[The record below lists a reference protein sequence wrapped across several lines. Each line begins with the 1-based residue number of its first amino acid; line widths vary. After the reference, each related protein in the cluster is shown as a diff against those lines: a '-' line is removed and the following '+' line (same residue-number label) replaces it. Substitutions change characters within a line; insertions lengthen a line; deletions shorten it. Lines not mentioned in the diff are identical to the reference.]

1 MSAPIEVR
9 CPECQATLKLKN
21 TDAVG
26 RRVPCPKCSQPFVI
40 ELPADDGLEVL
51 DDFDDFGELDEF
63 DEAGDYGDI
72 DEVSAK
78 PKPAAKKKSS
88 GKKVW
93 IIVGSVLG
101 VGILCVGGYFG
112 ALAMGW
118 LGGGDAM
125 VAQRPNV
132 EAPPA
137 EAVEVA
143 KPPPAEVGPSEFD
156 THWLPPDAQVVA
168 SINLGRIWDGSLAQQ
183 SLNDPT
189 LGPQLKATLD
199 EMKKET
205 ILGLDEISKI
215 TVGVSGVSDVL
226 KVALSAPSGQLDK
239 GAIERA
245 TMEKLI
251 PTVVLHL
258 REAVT
263 PAQLSVMG
271 QKMKTTTLEG
281 KTVFVFREE
290 PGEPRVLAYQVDEK
304 TVVFSVE
311 RFIKQLIATGDPY
324 TPRPDLAFVDGSQDF
339 VVAVTLPEPLTI
351 PLPPGDSESF
361 AQMPGM
367 QSLLDLNGKLKG
379 LGFGLKMLDGGK
391 MSLSLQG
398 LSSDETGSKLGK
410 VALEEALKMGQ
421 QLLVPLKQN
430 TFIAE
435 QIKPLEDGLNG
446 SKVTQTG
453 PEFGFL
459 ASFKMPQDQNFL
471 AGMLLPMI
479 QQSRDAAEAMKCQNN
494 LKQIGVAMHNYSA
507 TLKSFPAAA
516 ITSKDGK
523 PLLSWR
529 VSILPYIEQEVL
541 YDKFKLDEPW
551 DSPTNKAL
559 IPLIPETYVCPS
571 GKLEN
576 GMTSY
581 RLITSG
587 KSAYKDGKPLSDSA
601 LAILVR
607 SSEAGHG
614 DVPLV
619 VDAGDEHAV
628 AWTAPETFDSA
639 DGIRSH
645 HQGGVNV
652 LFANGHV
659 SSQLDPAKLLAAAP
673 DPDDD
678 GSKDQSKFQGT
689 WLVTAASVAG
699 SSLPAMVGQE
709 FTFQGNSLQQ
719 LVKAGQQPLQSTFQI
734 NFRTNPRTF
743 DWVQSGNKRLLG
755 LYRFR
760 GQMLKLTVATP
771 GQSRPRSLSDSG
783 GVLQLS
789 LKRKG
794 GAGTVQ
800 RPNSAGSVAAT
811 KGAKKNAGPPVNSPG
826 ANLQG
831 SAKTLFQVVANRELV
846 ATNPKGE
853 RVSIQL
859 NPDGTTRDHL
869 GNESPSYSIK
879 NLSVSWEIDGLI
891 NTLKFRTSTPK
902 VGDTCTFQQK
912 KKSDG
917 STVVGSYQQLKVV
930 EINPAKPKRK
940 PASAIDGTWKIV
952 SAVVSGKPSELLKGR
967 MLSFAEGKAALN
979 VTKLD
984 AIGYQFTYKAD
995 IEAKPAK
1002 FRVFL
1007 GEKQLMTGIYRYQG
1021 NRLQLCFVRGE
1032 KTTPPMDFTAKG
1044 IGHQLYVME
1053 PVKTP

>member
-1 MSAPIEVR
+1 MSAPIEVH

-51 DDFDDFGELDEF
+51 DDFGDFDDFDEF
-63 DEAGDYGDI
+63 DEAEDFGDI
-72 DEVSAK
+72 DEASAK
-78 PKPAAKKKSS
+78 PKPVAKKKSS

-101 VGILCVGGYFG
+101 VGILGVGGYFG

-132 EAPPA
+132 EDPPPA
-137 EAVEVA
+137 VAAVEVA
-143 KPPPAEVGPSEFD
+143 KPPPVEIGPDELD
-156 THWLPPDAQVVA
+156 TRWLPPDAQVVA

-189 LGPQLKATLD
+189 LGPQLKLMLD

-226 KVALSAPSGQLDK
+226 KVAVPVASGQLDK
-239 GAIERA
+239 DAIEKA

-251 PTVVLHL
+251 PAVVLHL
-258 REAVT
+258 RESVT

-271 QKMKTTTLEG
+271 QKMKTTSLDD
-281 KTVFVFREE
+281 KPVFVFHEE
-290 PGEPRVLAYQVDEK
+290 PGEPRVFAYQVDDK

-324 TPRPDLAFVDGSQDF
+324 TPRPDLAFVDGGQDF

-351 PLPPGDSESF
+351 PLTPEDSEAF
-361 AQMPGM
+361 AQLPGM
-367 QSLLDLNGKLKG
+367 QSLLNLNGKLKG
-379 LGFGLKMLDGGK
+379 LGIGMKTLEDGS
-391 MSLSLQG
+391 MALRLQG
-398 LSSDETGSKLGK
+398 LSSDEAGSMSGKL
-410 VALEEALKMGQ
+410 ALEEALKLGQ

-459 ASFKMPQDQNFL
+459 ASFKMPKDQNLL

-479 QQSRDAAEAMKCQNN
+479 QQSRDAGQAIECMNN
-494 LKQIGVAMHNYSA
+494 LRQIGVAMHNYKA
-507 TLKSFPAAA
+507 TLRSFPAAA

-529 VSILPYIEQEVL
+529 VSILPYIEHEVL

-559 IPLIPETYVCPS
+559 IPLIPKTYVCPI

-581 RLITSG
+581 RLITQG
-587 KSAYKDGKPLSDSA
+587 KSAYKDGKPVSA
-601 LAILVR
+601 GALTAEGGAAV
-607 SSEAGHG
+607 
-614 DVPLV
+614 VPLV

-628 AWTAPETFDSA
+628 PWTAPETFDSA

-645 HQGGVNV
+645 DQGGVYV
-652 LFANGHV
+652 LFVDGSV
-659 SSQLDPAKLLAAAP
+659 SSELDTAKLLAGAP

-719 LVKAGQQPLQSTFQI
+719 LVKAGQLPLQSTFQI

-743 DWVQSGNKRLLG
+743 DWVQLGNKRLLG

-831 SAKTLFQVVANRELV
+831 PAKALFQVVANHELV
-846 ATNPKGE
+846 ATNPKME

-859 NPDGTTRDHL
+859 NPDGTTLDHL

-891 NTLKFRTSTPK
+891 NTLDFRTSTPK

-912 KKSDG
+912 KKTDG
-917 STVVGSYQQLKVV
+917 SIVVGSYQQLKVV

-940 PASAIDGTWKIV
+940 AASAIDGTWKIV
-952 SAVVSGKPSELLKGR
+952 SAVVSGNPSDLLKGR
-967 MLSFAEGKAALN
+967 MLSFAEGRAALN
-979 VTKLD
+979 VSKLD
-984 AIGYQFTYKAD
+984 AIGYQFTYEAD

-1007 GEKQLMTGIYRYQG
+1007 GERQLMTGIYRYQG
-1021 NRLQLCFVRGE
+1021 DRLQLCFVRGE
-1032 KTTPPMDFTAKG
+1032 KTKPPTDFTGKG
-1044 IGHQLYVME
+1044 IGHQLYVLE
-1053 PVKTP
+1053 SVKVP